1 MNFTGR
7 SGDRWDEAGPLPAS
21 SMPASKPK
29 KKRKPATVATAPV
42 TPLASRARMDGPPA
56 RVRAVRR
63 SAEKLADPSLLGCPS
78 STPTRS
84 EGANLTGAEE
94 RSAMRK
100 VALDLG
106 SRKTTY
112 CEVAGGQVSRRETV
126 TTIESLHPLLGPEQP
141 PATVAIEACR
151 EAWHVHDL
159 LSSWGNH
166 VLLVDTTRSRQLGIG
181 QHGRKTDRIDAE
193 VLARAVERGGIPL
206 AHVLS
211 PHRRRLRRQLGV
223 RRALVEARTNLIVT
237 MRGLAREQGFKL
249 PGCSVA
255 NFASV
260 VRKTANGSLLELLQP
275 LLKTLDVIE
284 PQLSLAEDDLGK
296 LCNQEPVVAL
306 LCTAPGVGAIVAASF
321 VSVIDEAKRFHRAH
335 EVESYIGLVPSEDS
349 SGARR
354 RVGAIS
360 KQGNPYL
367 RSLLVQAAW
376 SVLTKSPEDDP
387 LRRWG
392 EAIIKR
398 RGKPIAA
405 IAVARRLVGILWAMW
420 RNDTVYEPAALGR
433 KVARGLQQA
442 AQTLEFRA
450 EQLARAS
457 RKHSY
462 RRITQEVP
470 QPS

>member
-1 MNFTGR
+1 
-7 SGDRWDEAGPLPAS
+7 
-21 SMPASKPK
+21 
-29 KKRKPATVATAPV
+29 
-42 TPLASRARMDGPPA
+42 
-56 RVRAVRR
+56 
-63 SAEKLADPSLLGCPS
+63 
-78 STPTRS
+78 
-84 EGANLTGAEE
+84 
-94 RSAMRK
+94 
-100 VALDLG
+100 
-106 SRKTTY
+106 
-112 CEVAGGQVSRRETV
+112 
-126 TTIESLHPLLGPEQP
+126 
-141 PATVAIEACR
+141 
-151 EAWHVHDL
+151 
-159 LSSWGNH
+159 
-166 VLLVDTTRSRQLGIG
+166 
-181 QHGRKTDRIDAE
+181 
-193 VLARAVERGGIPL
+193 
-206 AHVLS
+206 
-211 PHRRRLRRQLGV
+211 
-223 RRALVEARTNLIVT
+223 
-237 MRGLAREQGFKL
+237 MRGLAKEQGFKL
-249 PGCSVA
+249 PGCSVT

-275 LLKTLDVIE
+275 LLNTLDVIE
-284 PQLSLAEDDLGK
+284 PQLSLAEDELGK

-321 VSVIDEAKRFHRAH
+321 VSVIDEAKRFRRAH

-349 SGARR
+349 SGLRR

-367 RSLLVQAAW
+367 RSLLVQSAW
-376 SVLTKSPEDDP
+376 SVLTRSPEDDP

-420 RNDTVYEPAALGR
+420 RNDTVYEPAVLGR
-433 KVARGLQQA
+433 KVARGLQHA

-450 EQLARAS
+450 EQLARVS